1 MFSDAPLP
9 LQATLGGAH
18 PRSQRAANDLSQ
30 SPNGEVDLTNAQLNT
45 EYDNPKL
52 KYNKKDD

>member
-18 PRSQRAANDLSQ
+18 PRSQRAADDLSQ
-30 SPNGEVDLTNAQLNT
+30 RQTDVDLTNAQLNT
-45 EYDNPKL
+45 KYDNLKL